1 MKTLIE
7 VAKYI
12 KEFLGTGDEQA
23 TTIGKFITTYGF
35 IMLMLLGLNSIIGG
49 IFIVGSLL
57 HLAIFVYMIFFV
69 YKLYS
74 LFKAK

>member
-12 KEFLGTGDEQA
+12 KEFLGAGDEQA

-69 YKLYS
+69 CKLHS